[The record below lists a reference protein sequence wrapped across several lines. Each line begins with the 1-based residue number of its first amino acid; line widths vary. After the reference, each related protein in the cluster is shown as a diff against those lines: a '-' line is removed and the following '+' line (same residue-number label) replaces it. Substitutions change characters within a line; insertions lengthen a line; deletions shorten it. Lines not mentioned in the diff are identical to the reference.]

1 MCNARWLESFDGYDR
16 GPDRPPGEIA
26 MQRELATEIGR
37 RPSRIDWA
45 NDQELFYWAMKWR
58 VRSEDIKDAALS
70 VGSNVRKIEAFL
82 RNKGW
87 LR

>member
-1 MCNARWLESFDGYDR
+1 
-16 GPDRPPGEIA
+16 
-26 MQRELATEIGR
+26 MQREFVTEIGK
-37 RPSRIDWA
+37 RPTRIDWA
-45 NDQELFYWAMKWR
+45 NDRELFYWATKWR
-58 VRSEDIKDAALS
+58 VRSEDIQEAALS

>member
-1 MCNARWLESFDGYDR
+1 MDPAPAMAMIAAARLTTWGD
-16 GPDRPPGEIA
+16 A
-26 MQRELATEIGR
+26 MQREFVTEIGK
-37 RPSRIDWA
+37 RPTRIDWA
-45 NDQELFYWAMKWR
+45 NDRELFYWAMKWR
-58 VRSEDIKDAALS
+58 VRSEDIQEAALS

>member
-1 MCNARWLESFDGYDR
+1 MSNESTGR
-16 GPDRPPGEIA
+16 
-26 MQRELATEIGR
+26 TEQ
-37 RPSRIDWA
+37 PQSTRINWG

-58 VRSEDIKDAALS
+58 VRSEDIQEAALS

>member
-1 MCNARWLESFDGYDR
+1 M
-16 GPDRPPGEIA
+16 P
-26 MQRELATEIGR
+26 QQLATEIGR